1 MFGSAECGV
10 MGVKGEGVA
19 GPIDGVTA
27 APLEPPK
34 FTIGDIIECCLKKS
48 SIKFKYNFY
57 RILRNK

>member
-34 FTIGDIIECCLKKS
+34 FTIGDIIECCLKES
-48 SIKFKYNFY
+48 SVQVFLNIPD
-57 RILRNK
+57 